1 MYQYTWCH
9 GSYWEFEAI
18 TLEVAAEKILDAW
31 QKACEFYLYDR
42 YNGMPINDR
51 STLATWEIQLFP
63 VYKLL
68 MGYALEN
75 IIKGIIICQMSLND
89 PDSIKKEN
97 LEDIKFKLKGSE
109 QPCKITVHG
118 LANNLLNAEVVNIV
132 VLDKE
137 KPLLKDLDACII
149 WGGKY
154 PAPKNNKSNEPFIPM
169 GGAVVLNPKLA
180 EPIKAIYDKWLDELH
195 KIIK

>member
-1 MYQYTWCH
+1 LE
-9 GSYWEFEAI
+9 SEAI
-18 TLEVAAEKILDAW
+18 ILEVAAEKILNVW
-31 QKACEFYLYDR
+31 QKACEYFSSNLDGR
-42 YNGMPINDR
+42 PID
-51 STLATWEIQLFP
+51 ADKDWELQLFP
-63 VYKLL
+63 VYELL

-97 LEDIKFKLKGSE
+97 LEDLVFKLKGSE
-109 QPCKITVHG
+109 QKCKITVHG
-118 LANNLLNAEVVNIV
+118 LANNLLNAEVVKII

-154 PAPKNNKSNEPFIPM
+154 PVPRNNKSNEPFIPI
-169 GGAVVLNPKLA
+169 GGAVALNPKLA

-195 KIIK
+195 KIIKRQ